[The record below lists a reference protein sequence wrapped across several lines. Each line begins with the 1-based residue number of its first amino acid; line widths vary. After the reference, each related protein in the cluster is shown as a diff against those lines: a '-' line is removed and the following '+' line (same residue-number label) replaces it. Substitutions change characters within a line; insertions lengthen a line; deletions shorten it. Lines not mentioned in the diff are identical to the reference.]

1 MRERQG
7 GKGMKLTKAQQEV
20 IDLMADGWKLHV
32 NTGKGGETWLS
43 KDAQI
48 KPISK
53 TIYGLLWV
61 REYLLYVRSVMEYT
75 LRNPVKIL
83 ANNRRKE

>member
-1 MRERQG
+1 
-7 GKGMKLTKAQQEV
+7 MKLTKAQQEV
-20 IDLMADGWKLHV
+20 IDLMADGWELHV
-32 NTGKGGETWLS
+32 NTGKGGGIWLS

-53 TIYGLLWV
+53 TNFCLLRD
-61 REYLLYVRSVMEYT
+61 REYLLYVRSIMEYT
-75 LRNPVKIL
+75 VRNPVKIL